1 MILLCCLLG
10 HKCFYYFGIT
20 GIVCLFD
27 CMLLL
32 YTHRVSFCSEF
43 GREMMKRNIAL
54 VVVGFPATSIV
65 ESRVRVCISAS
76 HTREMLDYV
85 SQNMEE

>member
-1 MILLCCLLG
+1 
-10 HKCFYYFGIT
+10 
-20 GIVCLFD
+20 
-27 CMLLL
+27 
-32 YTHRVSFCSEF
+32 
-43 GREMMKRNIAL
+43 MKRNIAL

-85 SQNMEE
+85 SAVNDAFVIKIYVALSLLNFLHRLLR